1 MGSPAAESS
10 PINFETRQQILN
22 GYVES
27 LAKACRVLKVP
38 LNEVDYSERELKLAL
53 DESDIDIKALF
64 ARRFRHN
71 GISEGKIAGVLA
83 YRLSRFKIVHLDNAG
98 QNVSHIYMI
107 QDLAAIFLVQ
117 SLFLRV
123 PIAPRRIF
131 ELAYQMSRRH
141 ANQETLGLVFDIVMG
156 IQ

>member
-64 ARRFRHN
+64 ADIKALFARRFRHN

-83 YRLSRFKIVHLDNAG
+83 YRLSRFKIVHLNNAG

-141 ANQETLGLVFDIVMG
+141 ANQETLG
-156 IQ
+156 